1 VNEKAQPA
9 SAGRDPQARTPVTGH
24 PDGLPP
30 DRAKYGLV
38 RQPDDGAAAAEA
50 QRLNNAEPEVY
61 EAVDGRCPVDGLPA
75 GNCAHL
81 PGPQDVIA
89 PDGGLVYEEGH
100 GYPEKKAR
108 AADRDGTEQA
118 RR

>member
-1 VNEKAQPA
+1 VNDKAQPA
-9 SAGRDPQARTPVTGH
+9 SAGRDHEPKTPVTGH
-24 PDGLPP
+24 PQGSPP
-30 DRAKYGLV
+30 DRAKYGLT

-50 QRLNNAEPEVY
+50 SRLNNAEPEFY

-81 PGPQDVIA
+81 PGYQEVILG
-89 PDGGLVYEEGH
+89 PDEAAAYDEGH
-100 GYPEKKAR
+100 GSQEKT
-108 AADRDGTEQA
+108 GTKPQ